1 MEKSQRKHD
10 EPIIT
15 EWVFVRYIVIGTY
28 VGLATV
34 FVFIYFYLGYSW
46 AGDGHPNVTFE

>member
-1 MEKSQRKHD
+1 MKKPPRKHD

-15 EWVFVRYIVIGTY
+15 DWVFVRYIVVGSY

-34 FVFIYFYLGYSW
+34 IVFIYYYMGYDW
-46 AGDGHPNVTFE
+46 GGDGH